1 MDKNGRDRA
10 ETIRSALDRYE
21 SALVR
26 YAMGITGNLE
36 LARDVVQDTFLK
48 MCAADM
54 DRIEDHIGPWLY
66 TVCRNRALDV
76 RKKEGRMSALAEG
89 QAERVASPG
98 PAPSKTAEINQTHK
112 LVLDVLQKM
121 PERDRELFR
130 LKVQDGM
137 TYREV
142 SRIANTSVGT
152 VSSVVHRVIDSVR
165 RQLRDQLDLARDEI

>member
-1 MDKNGRDRA
+1 MKKQKQDRA
-10 ETIRSALDRYE
+10 EVIRSALDRYE
-21 SALVR
+21 SVLVR

-36 LARDVVQDTFLK
+36 QARDVVQDTFMK

-54 DRIEDHIGPWLY
+54 ARIDDHIGPWLY

-76 RKKEGRMSALAEG
+76 RKKEGRMAALVEG
-89 QAERVASPG
+89 QAERVASRG
-98 PAPSKTAEINQTHK
+98 PAPNVTAEMNETHQ
-112 LVLDVLQKM
+112 LVLDVLKKL
-121 PERDRELFR
+121 PERDQELFR
-130 LKVQDGM
+130 LKIQDGM

-152 VSSVVHRVIDSVR
+152 VSTVVHRVINAVK